1 MKVMAN
7 KDMRAGPARNI
18 ISCCRILLAML
29 WLAMLIVPA
38 AAIQNAGE
46 LLSACEDFERS
57 VKDKGGGQLSLP
69 LKGDVYTCFGFM
81 NAIQDLSVLL
91 NSDTTRLL
99 GSCPPPSSRV
109 SQLIRVFT
117 NYARKHPETLHEKA
131 GDVAVLALQNAFPC
145 RQLQQLPQGALDP
158 ITSPTPQKY
167 RAIF

>member
-1 MKVMAN
+1 MAEQLKVMAN

-29 WLAMLIVPA
+29 WLATLIVPA
-38 AAIQNAGE
+38 VAIQNAAE
-46 LLSACEDFERS
+46 LLSACEDFERN

-117 NYARKHPETLHEKA
+117 NYARTHPERLHEKA
-131 GDVAVLALQNAFPC
+131 GDVAILALQNAFPC
-145 RQLQQLPQGALDP
+145 RQ
-158 ITSPTPQKY
+158 
-167 RAIF
+167 